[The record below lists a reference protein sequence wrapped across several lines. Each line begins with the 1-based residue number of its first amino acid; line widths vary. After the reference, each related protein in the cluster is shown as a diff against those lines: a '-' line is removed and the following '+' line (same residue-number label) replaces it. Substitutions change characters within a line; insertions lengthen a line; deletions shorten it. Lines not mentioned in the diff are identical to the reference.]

1 MKGGES
7 MVWLLVIVVVL
18 LLIVIGLLILMIKR
32 DPNFGKEFGEAMLAM
47 WTSAKDG
54 RLTAEE
60 KATIKKEWRDVDW
73 KAAFKAILKL

>member
-1 MKGGES
+1 M
-7 MVWLLVIVVVL
+7 WLLWPIFIL
-18 LLIVIGLLILMIKR
+18 LLIAIILLAFMIKR

-47 WTSAKDG
+47 WTSVKDG

-60 KATIKKEWRDVDW
+60 KATIKKEWKEIGW

>member
-1 MKGGES
+1 M
-7 MVWLLVIVVVL
+7 WLLWPIFILLVIAII
-18 LLIVIGLLILMIKR
+18 LLIFMIKR

-60 KATIKKEWRDVDW
+60 KVWIKKEWKDVGW

>member
-1 MKGGES
+1 M
-7 MVWLLVIVVVL
+7 WLLWPIFILLVIAII
-18 LLIVIGLLILMIKR
+18 LLIFMIKR

-73 KAAFKAILKL
+73 KSAFKKVFELLK